1 MMRVIAGKYKRLQL
15 KAVPGNGTRPTTDKN
30 KESLFN
36 MIGPYFDGGC
46 CLDLFGGTG
55 GLGIEAISRG
65 MSTLYTFDTSYQ
77 AIQTIR
83 QNFSTVHL
91 EDGYVYKMHCFKALN
106 FLKEKHLS
114 FDLVLLDPP
123 YNKGF
128 GPKVLNQ
135 LQANQLLNDGCI
147 VVLEEASEVV
157 IEDHYQDLER
167 YKQVAYGATTLHLFT
182 YTKEGR
188 E

>member
-1 MMRVIAGKYKRLQL
+1 MRVIAGKYKRLQL

-30 KESLFN
+30 KENLFN
-36 MIGPYFDGGC
+36 MIGPYFEGGY

-65 MSTLYTFDTSYQ
+65 MDVLYTFDVAYP
-77 AIQTIR
+77 AIQTIK
-83 QNFSTVHL
+83 QNITHVHL
-91 EDGYVYKMHCFKALN
+91 DQAYVYKMNCFKALE
-106 FLKEKHLS
+106 FLNEKKLS

-123 YNKGF
+123 YKKGF

-135 LQANQLLNDGCI
+135 LVALQLLNPHAF
-147 VVLEEASEVV
+147 VVLEEDSEVP
-157 IEDHYQDLER
+157 IED
-167 YKQVAYGATTLHLFT
+167 AYGALRRYKKVSYGLTTLHLFK
-182 YTKEGR
+182 YIE